1 MEIKEIRH
9 HYVFLED
16 KAISFG
22 FRKNNEVYFYS
33 HDSINKDMKF
43 LFEYKE
49 DSLFLTC
56 IDKNFNDTFLPFEG
70 NGIKGDFVTSLRK
83 EASSLLGIIKKSCFE
98 HIDIEKEI
106 LIYVEEKY
114 KTKPSYP
121 FEDKKTYVFRKKPSR
136 KWFALIQTINL
147 EKLGL
152 EKEDGKIMNLKAD
165 TNLIN
170 SIIDNKNIF
179 PAYHM
184 NKKHW
189 ISIYL
194 DKHINIDKIKAL
206 LDLSYSLVV

>member
-22 FRKNNEVYFYS
+22 FRKNNGVYFYS

-106 LIYVEEKY
+106 LIYVKEKY

-152 EKEDGKIMNLKAD
+152 EKEDGKIIVCVQASVNCFVQWVMPYIDRVRILDTYSGKAV
-165 TNLIN
+165 
-170 SIIDNKNIF
+170 
-179 PAYHM
+179 
-184 NKKHW
+184 KKR
-189 ISIYL
+189 IKKMLEEGMKYL
-194 DKHINIDKIKAL
+194 
-206 LDLSYSLVV
+206 

>member
-16 KAISFG
+16 KATSFG
-22 FRKNNEVYFYS
+22 FKKDNDIYIYS

-43 LFEYKE
+43 LFEYKGN
-49 DSLFLTC
+49 SLFLTC

-83 EASSLLGIIKKSCFE
+83 EANSLLDIIKKSCFE
-98 HIDIEKEI
+98 HINI
-106 LIYVEEKY
+106 
-114 KTKPSYP
+114 
-121 FEDKKTYVFRKKPSR
+121 
-136 KWFALIQTINL
+136 
-147 EKLGL
+147 
-152 EKEDGKIMNLKAD
+152 EKEDGKIMNIKID
-165 TNLIN
+165 TNLIS

-184 NKKHW
+184 SKKHW